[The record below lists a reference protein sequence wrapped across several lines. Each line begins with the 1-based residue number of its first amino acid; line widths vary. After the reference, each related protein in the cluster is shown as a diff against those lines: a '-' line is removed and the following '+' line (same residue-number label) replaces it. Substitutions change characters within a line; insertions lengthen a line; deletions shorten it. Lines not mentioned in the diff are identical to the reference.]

1 MCEDIFLTE
10 EELEAE
16 LEAELEDWDAWA
28 IADQD

>member
-10 EELEAE
+10 EELELE
-16 LEAELEDWDAWA
+16 LELELEDWDAWA